1 MNIFVSYFNTRKPGA
16 QLGVFACTAHS
27 ESEAR
32 ELFAHRAK
40 ISDYEPN
47 GRETFTEY
55 KVTETPMVL
64 TFIA

>member
-1 MNIFVSYFNTRKPGA
+1 MNIFVSFLHTRKPGA
-16 QLGVFACTAHS
+16 QLGVFACTAHN
-27 ESEAR
+27 EKEAR

-47 GRETFTEY
+47 GRETFTKHEI
-55 KVTETPMVL
+55 TETPMVL